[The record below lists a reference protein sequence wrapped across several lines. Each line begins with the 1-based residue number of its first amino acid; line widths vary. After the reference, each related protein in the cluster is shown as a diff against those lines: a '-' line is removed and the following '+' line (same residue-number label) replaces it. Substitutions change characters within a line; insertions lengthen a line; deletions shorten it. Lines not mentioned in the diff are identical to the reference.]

1 MSSQLA
7 SSQVVT
13 KLLSSCFFLIPHFS
27 SILPNLSLDVYTKK
41 RTLKKLY
48 CTGEKCYV
56 VLCPPLRTAP
66 PTGEAA
72 KLTDDVKQITS
83 YNTWIEL
90 WCRKHFLPIA
100 LVRWRAASHNSEEEK
115 TRVSLW
121 RSLAAR
127 AQTKLEISCYK
138 SSRIRVLLLTSKSF
152 CRRQIRSGE

>member
-1 MSSQLA
+1 LPHRNWSPNYS
-7 SSQVVT
+7 
-13 KLLSSCFFLIPHFS
+13 LLVSFLFRIFQAFCTTYLLMCTP
-27 SILPNLSLDVYTKK
+27 KK

-66 PTGEAA
+66 PTGKAA

-83 YNTWIEL
+83 YNTWIEF
-90 WCRKHFLPIA
+90 WCRKHFLSIA